1 MKKYNIIK
9 FFIEINSVKKKKKKN
24 TYPLT
29 CYYRIGAFVVE
40 HRGAI
45 HVF

>member
-9 FFIEINSVKKKKKKN
+9 FFIEINRVKKKKN